1 MEYGKKQMGAE
12 LMPDPV
18 TTAAIALKLGGG
30 LLGWRRGKQ
39 EEAKRARQEAMNKLI
54 GSLSQR
60 QQPNQQQQMQDRSRP
75 GVLETLAT
83 DPNLAM
89 LLSKHLSSRPR
100 PKPRNPFGIDPYK

>member
-1 MEYGKKQMGAE
+1 MP
-12 LMPDPV
+12 PDPV
-18 TTAAIALKLGGG
+18 TTAALINVGGNLLSNFLEG
-30 LLGWRRGKQ
+30 RADKKDLAAAKRQAAMDKLLG
-39 EEAKRARQEAMNKLI
+39 
-54 GSLSQR
+54 SLSSQPAQQSQR
-60 QQPNQQQQMQDRSRP
+60 QQMQGRRT